1 MEAYKRFV
9 RLNKDFVISLESLAN
24 WITWFLPERFSNS
37 EIGPEAVHSLLSI
50 ITSVN
55 QHIIDTT
62 TSHLAPW
69 IHINH
74 PFPWSLYVSAL
85 KDVEAVVEVA
95 ADHFFGDGKWN
106 FMIFTESAKAA
117 VRLALL
123 RDSGYKM
130 LLQGGELSN
139 RGVREEPS
147 EVKGRDPSEVKGS
160 ELAGYGV
167 TNGYHGPH
175 DAQGYFRVQG
185 YDPRNM
191 EGQALYALHKFGE
204 NAKLVSEPSWY
215 HKSHPF
221 IEIPA
226 TPVHKTSFLDFLSKK
241 GTIERLFLTQ
251 EVLSIL
257 RPLIYV
263 LLIRKFGVKSW
274 IPWFL
279 SLTVDLSGMGILNH
293 IKNESGKGD
302 FELSTCEIDEV
313 KRRKHLLIL
322 YLMRDPFFSRYTRPH
337 LQMTEKLL
345 NRVPLLGLITGK
357 VSGLIVGLQTRYT
370 YTSGS

>member
-9 RLNKDFVISLESLAN
+9 RLNKEFVLSLESLAN

-62 TSHLAPW
+62 VNCVAPW
-69 IHINH
+69 THT
-74 PFPWSLYVSAL
+74 PFPWSLCVSAL

-95 ADHFFGDGKWN
+95 AEHFYGDGKWN
-106 FMIFTESAKAA
+106 FMIITEIAKAV
-117 VRLALL
+117 VRLSLL
-123 RDSGYKM
+123 QDSGYKM

-139 RGVREEPS
+139 RGVKEE
-147 EVKGRDPSEVKGS
+147 PSEVKGS
-160 ELAGYGV
+160 ELADHGMP
-167 TNGYHGPH
+167 NGYHGPQ
-175 DAQGYFRVQG
+175 DAHGYFRGPG
-185 YDPRNM
+185 YDPHNM
-191 EGQALYALHKFGE
+191 EGQALYALRKFGE
-204 NAKLVSEPSWY
+204 NAKLVAEPSWY
-215 HKSHPF
+215 NRPQTF
-221 IEIPA
+221 REIPA
-226 TPVHKTSFLDFLSKK
+226 TPVLKPCLSDLLSKK

-251 EVLSIL
+251 EVLFIL

-263 LLIRKFGVKSW
+263 ILIRKFGVKSW

-279 SLTVDLSGMGILNH
+279 SLAVDLTGMGILNH
-293 IKNESGKGD
+293 VKSGNSKGD
-302 FELSTCEIDEV
+302 FQLSTSENDEV

-337 LQMTEKLL
+337 LESTEKFL
-345 NRVPLLGLITGK
+345 NHVPLLGLITGK

-370 YTSGS
+370 YTSG